1 MKKDLFRILPLLLL
15 VTACAHAPVTGG
27 FTSSPEPL
35 TADGAAPLNEGN
47 AQASRQLAVQDAE
60 RNALRRAAAL
70 FMDAAAGPEAD
81 QALDE
86 GLLRTPQLY
95 VAKYKVVS
103 EWRDGPVYRVTVRAW
118 LRLDRLVSALRA
130 VKLAGP
136 EASAPEAALAVSG
149 SESSAFTDAF
159 AGAFAGGSLMGLRR
173 LPPAAPQD
181 PSGALSAGLSAA
193 SEAGA
198 ELLFVS
204 SASAVPSGSGF
215 DTGFYPCRADASLSV
230 YDVKSGKELLSLSAQ
245 ASAIDSSRQ
254 ASSDKA
260 LASAGE
266 LLGRQAAQKTA
277 GLIASPA
284 PVKIRVFGLDGLA
297 TLEKLR
303 GQLSKAPLSGL
314 RVDSYSDGAAVFSA
328 VPDSSDLQEFA
339 SSVLRDDEMGL
350 ELEATGP
357 AEVDFALVH

>member
-1 MKKDLFRILPLLLL
+1 MKKDLLRILPVLLL
-15 VTACAHAPVTGG
+15 VSACAHAPVTGG

-47 AQASRQLAVQDAE
+47 VQASRLLAAQDAE
-60 RNALRRAAAL
+60 KNAMRRAAAL
-70 FMDAAAGPEAD
+70 FMDAAGPEAD

-95 VAKYKVVS
+95 VAKYKVLS

-118 LRLDRLVSALRA
+118 LRLDRLVSALRGM
-130 VKLAGP
+130 KLAGP
-136 EASAPEAALAVSG
+136 EASSPEAAIVGAGAESG
-149 SESSAFTDAF
+149 AFFDAF
-159 AGAFAGGSLMGLRR
+159 AGAFAGSSMMELKR
-173 LPPAAPQD
+173 LPPTAQQEAG
-181 PSGALSAGLSAA
+181 GALSAGLSSA
-193 SEAGA
+193 SESGA
-198 ELLFVS
+198 DLLFVS

-215 DTGFYPCRADASLSV
+215 DTGFYPYRADASLSV

-245 ASAIDSSRQ
+245 SSAIDSSRQ

-277 GLIASPA
+277 GLVSSPA
-284 PVKIRVFGLDGLA
+284 PVKIKVFGLDGLA

-303 GQLSKAPLSGL
+303 GQLSKAQLSGL
-314 RVDSYSDGAAVFSA
+314 RVDSYSDGIAVFSA
-328 VPDSSDLQEFA
+328 VPGSSDLQEFA

-357 AEVDFALVH
+357 AEVDFALVR